1 MEPRCSHTV
10 QAGFS
15 RHLEQHSC
23 VEAVLSPF
31 GAPRVPPLPTCAAVV
46 IKCRNPRPGVTPVV
60 AGHEPPAFGVA
71 LLCMYKSPSTCACA
85 VAGRGGSAAF
95 RTQVSESSSRLTFT
109 PRCREPTFS
118 FERKGITLSYV
129 GMGRPEEQ
137 PPAPLIEAPAR

>member
-71 LLCMYKSPSTCACA
+71 LLCIIYISPSTCACA
-85 VAGRGGSAAF
+85 VAGRGGMQRSFSNTSF
-95 RTQVSESSSRLTFT
+95 RVFI
-109 PRCREPTFS
+109 PTHVHTALQGTNFQ
-118 FERKGITLSYV
+118 F
-129 GMGRPEEQ
+129 
-137 PPAPLIEAPAR
+137 